1 MIMDRNSQYF
11 KQAQLLVRMLP
22 YIAKHDCFA
31 LKGGTA
37 INLFVR
43 NLLRL
48 SIDIDL
54 VYVPIADRNSS
65 LSHMDRELRMIAN
78 ELKKQILDMAVIV
91 PSLQGNDFIFKIVAQ
106 HQNAHVKVEVS
117 PVGRGV
123 VFNVSSKDICA
134 KAQEEFGFASMNV
147 VSFEDLYAG
156 KICAA
161 LDRQHPRDL
170 FDIKVL
176 FENEGVSN
184 DLLRAFLVYL
194 ISCNRPIAELLSP
207 KFSDLNQEYV
217 TDFTGM
223 SFVEISLKELEQTR
237 ELLVTRIHSML
248 NDEYKKFLM
257 LFKQGNPDWGLL
269 GLDGVSKLPAVQ
281 WKLYNLNQM
290 SASRRK
296 MAVEKLEKILYR

>member
-1 MIMDRNSQYF
+1 M
-11 KQAQLLVRMLP
+11 LVRILP

-54 VYVPIADRNSS
+54 VYIPIADRNSS
-65 LSHMDRELRMIAN
+65 LSHMDRELRMIVN

-91 PSLQGNDFIFKIVAQ
+91 PPLQGNDFIFKIVAQ

-123 VFNVSSKDICA
+123 VFNVASKDICA

-237 ELLVTRIHSML
+237 ELLVTRMHSML

-257 LFKQGNPDWGLL
+257 LFKQGNPDWRLL

-290 SASRRK
+290 SASHRK

>member
-1 MIMDRNSQYF
+1 
-11 KQAQLLVRMLP
+11 
-22 YIAKHDCFA
+22 
-31 LKGGTA
+31 
-37 INLFVR
+37 
-43 NLLRL
+43 
-48 SIDIDL
+48 
-54 VYVPIADRNSS
+54 
-65 LSHMDRELRMIAN
+65 
-78 ELKKQILDMAVIV
+78 
-91 PSLQGNDFIFKIVAQ
+91 
-106 HQNAHVKVEVS
+106 
-117 PVGRGV
+117 
-123 VFNVSSKDICA
+123 
-134 KAQEEFGFASMNV
+134 MNV

>member
-1 MIMDRNSQYF
+1 MDKNSQYF

-22 YIAKHDCFA
+22 YIAKHNCFA

-48 SIDIDL
+48 SLDIDL
-54 VYVPIADRNSS
+54 VYVPVADREIS
-65 LSHMDRELRMIAN
+65 LSHIDRELRMIVS
-78 ELKKQILDMAVIV
+78 ELKKQIPDVAVIA
-91 PSLQGNDFIFKIVAQ
+91 PLPQKGGLIFKIVAQ

-117 PVGRGV
+117 PVSRGV
-123 VFNVSSKDICA
+123 VFNVASKDICA
-134 KAQEEFGFASMNV
+134 KAQEEFGFASMNI

-161 LDRQHPRDL
+161 LNRQHPRDL
-170 FDIKVL
+170 FDVKVL
-176 FENEGVSN
+176 FENGGMSN

-207 KFSDLNQEYV
+207 KFSDLNQEYM
-217 TDFTGM
+217 TDFRGM
-223 SFVEISLKELEQTR
+223 SFVEISLEELEQTR
-237 ELLVTRIHSML
+237 GVLVSRIHSML
-248 NDEYKKFLM
+248 NDKYKRFLIS
-257 LFKQGNPDWGLL
+257 FKQGNPDWGLI
-269 GLDGVSKLPAVQ
+269 GLDSISKLPAVQ

-290 SASRRK
+290 NASRRK
-296 MAVEKLEKILYR
+296 IAIEKLEKILYR